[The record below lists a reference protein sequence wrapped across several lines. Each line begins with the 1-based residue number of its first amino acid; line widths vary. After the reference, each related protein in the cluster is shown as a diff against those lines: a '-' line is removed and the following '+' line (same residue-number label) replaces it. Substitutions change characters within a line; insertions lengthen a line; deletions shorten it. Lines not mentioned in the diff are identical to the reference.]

1 MASSEQGLNFSFKE
15 RDLLFF
21 DELKKNLEDL
31 VCPICHEI
39 ASEPVQTSCGH
50 LFCGECLK
58 LKGSS
63 CPVCRQQYTSVPD
76 HFNTRRIKGLK
87 VECPNSG
94 CSWKG
99 EVGDLEGHFTTCLYE
114 SVPCPNDC
122 GGRFIRWLL
131 GVHTD
136 VECPLR
142 IVKCRYCFFEDK
154 PSALDD
160 HTTFCPS
167 IPVECPRKC
176 GQKTTRSQVTSH
188 LGTCS
193 KRLVRCKYYQIGCK
207 DPIPVDELDT
217 HLVQAKDDHLEKAM
231 SKVMDLSAVVG
242 NLCQQIQH
250 PCDPQSAF
258 IPRPWLENEK
268 MTPICPWIV
277 EMSALSQKRSKVW
290 FSSPFFTHPGGYL
303 VCLEVCGNGHGS
315 GEGKHLS
322 VFLRLMKGENDD
334 HLKWPLSLA
343 MKITLLNQASDSDH
357 FSRQLDFAN
366 APVKYNARV
375 TECTRAKG
383 GWGRTTFL
391 SLSKLVEDPTQDVQF
406 LRNDSLYFRVSL

>member
-1 MASSEQGLNFSFKE
+1 MASSEQGFKFSFKGK
-15 RDLLFF
+15 DLLFF

-63 CPVCRQQYTSVPD
+63 CPVCRQQYTSMPD

-99 EVGDLEGHFTTCLYE
+99 ELGDLKGHFTTCLFQ
-114 SVPCPNDC
+114 SVPCPNNC
-122 GGRFIRWLL
+122 GEEMMRGAL
-131 GVHTD
+131 GVHTH
-136 VECPLR
+136 VGCLLR
-142 IVKCRYCFFEDK
+142 IVKCRYCSFEDK
-154 PSALDD
+154 ASALDD

-167 IPVECPRKC
+167 VPVECPRKC
-176 GQKTTRSQVTSH
+176 GKRIRRDKMSVH
-188 LGTCS
+188 LSTCS
-193 KRLVRCKYYQIGCK
+193 KRLVRCKYYRIGCEE
-207 DPIPVDELDT
+207 PIPADELDT
-217 HLVQAKDDHLEKAM
+217 HLVQAKDDHLKKAM

-268 MTPICPWIV
+268 MTPICPWTTK
-277 EMSALSQKRSKVW
+277 MSAFSQKRNEFW
-290 FSSPFFTHPGGYL
+290 FSPPFFTHTGGYQM
-303 VCLEVCGNGHGS
+303 CLEVWGNGHGS
-315 GEGKHLS
+315 GKGTHLS
-322 VFLRLMKGENDD
+322 IFLRLMKGGNDD

-343 MKITLLNQASDSDH
+343 IKISLLNQASDSNHISD
-357 FSRQLDFAN
+357 QINFAD
-366 APVKYNARV
+366 VKGF
-375 TECTRAKG
+375 E
-383 GWGRTTFL
+383 
-391 SLSKLVEDPTQDVQF
+391 
-406 LRNDSLYFRVSL
+406 

>member
-1 MASSEQGLNFSFKE
+1 MASSEQGIKFSFKGK
-15 RDLLFF
+15 DLLFF
-21 DELKKNLEDL
+21 EELKKTLEDL

-58 LKGSS
+58 GSS

-87 VECPNSG
+87 VGCLNSG

-99 EVGDLEGHFTTCLYE
+99 ELGDLEGHFTTCLYE

-122 GGRFIRWLL
+122 GGKFIRCLL
-131 GVHTD
+131 GIHTH
-136 VECPLR
+136 VGCPLR
-142 IVKCRYCFFEDK
+142 IVKCQYCTFEDK

-167 IPVECPRKC
+167 VPVKCALKC
-176 GQKTTRSQVTSH
+176 GQKITRSQVTSH
-188 LGTCS
+188 LSTCP
-193 KRLVRCKYYQIGCK
+193 KRFVRCKYYQIGCK
-207 DPIPVDELDT
+207 ELIPVDELDT

-231 SKVMDLSAVVG
+231 SKVMDLSTVVG

-258 IPRPWLENEK
+258 IPRPWLDNEK

-277 EMSALSQKRSKVW
+277 EMSAFSQKRSKVW
-290 FSSPFFTHPGGYL
+290 FSPRFFTHPGGYL

-315 GEGKHLS
+315 GKGTHLS
-322 VFLRLMKGENDD
+322 VYLRLMKGGNDN
-334 HLKWPLSLA
+334 HLKWPFSLT
-343 MKITLLNQASDSDH
+343 MQITLLNQASNSSH
-357 FSRQLDFAN
+357 ISERIDFAD
-366 APVKYNARV
+366 
-375 TECTRAKG
+375 AKESSRSQVVQG
-383 GWGRTTFL
+383 LMAKSGKGKNRL
-391 SLSKLVEDPTQDVQF
+391 VSIPSLVEDPTQDVQF
-406 LRNDSLYFRVSL
+406 LRNDSLYFRVSM